1 MQLNITYKV
10 MDCKEKLFEFKYSVL
25 LILKMQQRDLKCL
38 YIAKGIKYE
47 LREKFISR
55 CMQSCLK
62 AYYFGG
68 KCISQSWFS
77 YILEKKTTPTCTVSP
92 LVVSAD
98 ELHQKTGCRDPVRGG
113 PERPHPG
120 TDPPQEAVRGVP
132 APHQESESRG
142 AGIQIVQHDSTVHQG
157 TVVVSSLI
165 MGNLKKIK
173 NC

>member
-1 MQLNITYKV
+1 MHAV
-10 MDCKEKLFEFKYSVL
+10 MLKGLLFWREIYFPIVIFIH
-25 LILKMQQRDLKCL
+25 ILK
-38 YIAKGIKYE
+38 
-47 LREKFISR
+47 
-55 CMQSCLK
+55 
-62 AYYFGG
+62 
-68 KCISQSWFS
+68 
-77 YILEKKTTPTCTVSP
+77 KTKLTPTCTVSP

-157 TVVVSSLI
+157 TVVVRNLI
-165 MGNLKKIK
+165 MGNLKNFK